1 MNKIG
6 KIVSCSLPQSLRD
19 LFQKYLDTHEGETKA
34 SVLKTAITQLFEEE
48 ECKKPPLS

>member
-6 KIVSCSLPQSLRD
+6 KIVSCSLPQYLRD

-34 SVLKTAITQLFEEE
+34 SVLKTAIIKLFEEE
-48 ECKKPPLS
+48 KENKNV